1 MVDEKVV
8 DMAVPQIVTES
19 EIETIIE
26 YVTVTKEV
34 NVPGPL
40 RVVKEKDDGPWM
52 AMLITS
58 AVLLI
63 LLIII
68 CVAYFH
74 LKSKQKRRP
83 LSLQEENDRIKTDL
97 IKNDQIEMRQESI
110 QRLDLDLLTAN
121 NPIT

>member
-1 MVDEKVV
+1 
-8 DMAVPQIVTES
+8 MAF
-19 EIETIIE
+19 
-26 YVTVTKEV
+26 
-34 NVPGPL
+34 
-40 RVVKEKDDGPWM
+40 
-52 AMLITS
+52 LITS

-74 LKSKQKRRP
+74 LKSKQQRRRP

-110 QRLDLDLLTAN
+110 QRLDLD
-121 NPIT
+121 

>member
-1 MVDEKVV
+1 
-8 DMAVPQIVTES
+8 MAVPQIVTES